1 MEFTNTQQQEGSNE
15 VIPIANQQDATES
28 TPQAFAAVGG
38 ASMEYYSPES
48 STPLNNGAAQ
58 MAYPQAYQQGPPMY
72 MQQQLSSYPSGP
84 SYMAQ
89 PMTVPQFVAPRYT
102 QYQLPGGA
110 PVTYLPPVMK
120 KADGKK
126 KKKGFCC

>member
-1 MEFTNTQQQEGSNE
+1 MEFTQQQQEGNNE
-15 VIPIANQQDATES
+15 VPSATNQEPTDS
-28 TPQAFAAVGG
+28 TPQACAGGG
-38 ASMEYYSPES
+38 APMEYYSPEA
-48 STPLNNGAAQ
+48 STPMNGAQ
-58 MAYPQAYQQGPPMY
+58 MVMAYPQAYHQAQPMY
-72 MQQQLSSYPSGP
+72 MQHQGSFGSYPTGTG
-84 SYMAQ
+84 YMAH

-120 KADGKK
+120 KTDGKK